1 MDLDALVVARTPAW
15 QRLDALVRTRRLSGA
30 ESDELVRLYRAVSTD
45 LSVVRSSAPDPEVV
59 TRLSQLLGR
68 ARARIAGSHAPGWS
82 QVTRFV
88 VVLLP
93 AALYRLRWWTLAVA
107 VTFVAI
113 GVATGWWVAT
123 HPAALDAMGSP
134 EARQQYVDQAFT
146 SYYDPSAGFAAMVWT
161 NNFWLTWLCIGGG
174 ITGVVPVGFLVD
186 NAINVG
192 AAGGLMAS
200 YGHLGVFLQ
209 LILPHGFMELT
220 SIFVAGAAGLKLFWA
235 WIDPGPRPRGRAVA
249 DEGRSLVTVAL
260 GLVATLAASGLVEA
274 FVTGS
279 HLPWVGKIAI
289 GLVVVT
295 AFWVYTLVL
304 GARAVRAGETG
315 DLAADLAGY
324 QVATAG

>member
-15 QRLDALVRTRRLSGA
+15 QRLDALARSRRLTGA

-59 TRLSQLLGR
+59 TRLSQLLAR
-68 ARARIAGSHAPGWS
+68 ARARIAGSHAPRWS

-93 AALYRLRWWTLAVA
+93 AALYRLRWWTFAVA
-107 VTFVAI
+107 AAFVAL
-113 GVATGWWVAT
+113 GVITGWWVAT
-123 HPAALDAMGSP
+123 HPAALDAMGTP
-134 EARQQYVDQAFT
+134 QARQQYINEALT
-146 SYYDPSAGFAAMVWT
+146 SYYDPSAGFAAMVWS
-161 NNFWLTWLCIGGG
+161 NNFWLTWLVIGGG
-174 ITGVVPVGFLVD
+174 ITAVVPVGFLGY
-186 NAINVG
+186 NAINLG
-192 AAGGLMAS
+192 AAGGLMAA
-200 YGHLGVFLQ
+200 YGHLGTFIQ

-220 SIFVAGAAGLKLFWA
+220 SIFVAGAAGLRMFWA
-235 WIDPGPRPRGRAVA
+235 WIDPGPRPRGRALA
-249 DEGRSLVTVAL
+249 DEGRALVTVAI
-260 GLVATLAASGLVEA
+260 GLVATLAVSGLVEA

-279 HLPWVGKIAI
+279 HLNWGVKIAI

-304 GARAVRAGETG
+304 GRRAVRAGETG
-315 DLAADLAGY
+315 DLEADLAGY

>member
-15 QRLDALVRTRRLSGA
+15 QRLDVLARSRRLTGA

-68 ARARIAGSHAPGWS
+68 ARARIAGSHAPRWS
-82 QVTRFV
+82 QVTQFV

-93 AALYRLRWWTLAVA
+93 AALYRLRWWTFAVA
-107 VTFVAI
+107 VGFVALGAI
-113 GVATGWWVAT
+113 SGWWVAT
-123 HPAALDAMGSP
+123 HPAALDAMGTP

-146 SYYDPSAGFAAMVWT
+146 SYYDPSAGFAAMVWS
-161 NNFWLTWLCIGGG
+161 NNFWLTWLVIGGG
-174 ITGVVPVGFLVD
+174 ITGVVPVGFLGY

-200 YGHLGVFLQ
+200 YGHLGMFFQ
-209 LILPHGFMELT
+209 LILPHGLMELT

-235 WIDPGPRPRGRAVA
+235 WIDPGPRPRGRALS
-249 DEGRSLVTVAL
+249 DEGRSLITVAV
-260 GLVATLAASGLVEA
+260 GLVGTLAASGLVEA

-279 HLPWVGKIAI
+279 HLPWAAKIAI
-289 GLVVVT
+289 GLAVVT
-295 AFWVYTLVL
+295 AFWVYTLLL
-304 GARAVRAGETG
+304 GRRGARAGETG
-315 DLAADLAGY
+315 DLEADLAGY

>member
-15 QRLDALVRTRRLSGA
+15 QRLDALARTRRLSGA
-30 ESDELVRLYRAVSTD
+30 DSDELVRLYRAVSTD
-45 LSVVRSSAPDPEVV
+45 LSMVRSSAPDPEVV
-59 TRLSQLLGR
+59 SRLSQLLGR
-68 ARARIAGSHAPGWS
+68 ARARIAGSHAPRWS
-82 QVTRFV
+82 LVTRFV
-88 VVLLP
+88 VVMLP
-93 AALYRLRWWTLAVA
+93 AALYRLRWWTFAVA
-107 VTFVAI
+107 AAFVAV
-113 GVATGWWVAT
+113 GVVTGWWVAT
-123 HPAALDAMGSP
+123 HPAALDAMGPP

-146 SYYDPSAGFAAMVWT
+146 SYYDPSVGFAAEVWS

-174 ITGVVPVGFLVD
+174 ITGVLPAGFLVY

-220 SIFVAGAAGLKLFWA
+220 SVFVAEAAGLKLFWS
-235 WIDPGPRPRGRAVA
+235 WIDPGPRPRGRALA
-249 DEGRSLVTVAL
+249 DEGRALLTVAL
-260 GLVATLAASGLVEA
+260 GLVATLAVSGLVEA

-279 HLPWVGKIAI
+279 DLLWGVKIAI

-304 GARAVRAGETG
+304 GRRAVSAGETG

-324 QVATAG
+324 RVATAG